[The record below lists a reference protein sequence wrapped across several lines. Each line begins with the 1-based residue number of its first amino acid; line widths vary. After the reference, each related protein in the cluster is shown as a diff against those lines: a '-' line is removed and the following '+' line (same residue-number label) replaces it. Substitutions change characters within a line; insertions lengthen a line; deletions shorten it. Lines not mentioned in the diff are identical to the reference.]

1 MYNYYI
7 ITAPKYGQRYVED
20 SKREEE
26 KIAVIAAVPLSL
38 SFFIHLPK
46 IQKTCNSKADIINI
60 FIHAYSHL

>member
-38 SFFIHLPK
+38 SFFYPPPK
-46 IQKTCNSKADIINI
+46 NTKD
-60 FIHAYSHL
+60 L